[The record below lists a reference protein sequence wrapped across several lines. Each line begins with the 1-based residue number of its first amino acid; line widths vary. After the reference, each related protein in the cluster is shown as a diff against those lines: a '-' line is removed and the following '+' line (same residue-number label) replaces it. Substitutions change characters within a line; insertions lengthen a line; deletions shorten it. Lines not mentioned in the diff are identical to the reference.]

1 MVIRPILPFQSS
13 PVSNCSSRVELKLR
27 DNSYFIFHFIKLLSD
42 NSRRVPRLNCGK
54 QILPLLLSIRKRF
67 FLHTTKASSKRIGQ
81 YSSDYKWK
89 RERFQCQ
96 NLVPC
101 LQILHSF
108 ADICLEKLE
117 THNQALNFKLDAFC
131 FAVSYLSSVFILT
144 SFFLY
149 SCPLCLWEVH
159 PGFSAVFVTSG
170 TQPQQPSAVIS
181 RDGAEQ
187 QVQMKKIHFLVQG
200 Q

>member
-1 MVIRPILPFQSS
+1 METRTLPIPTS
-13 PVSNCSSRVELKLR
+13 
-27 DNSYFIFHFIKLLSD
+27 
-42 NSRRVPRLNCGK
+42 
-54 QILPLLLSIRKRF
+54 
-67 FLHTTKASSKRIGQ
+67 
-81 YSSDYKWK
+81 
-89 RERFQCQ
+89 
-96 NLVPC
+96 C
-101 LQILHSF
+101 LFCVQILHSF

-131 FAVSYLSSVFILT
+131 FAVSHLSFVFILT

-159 PGFSAVFVTSG
+159 QGFSADFVTSDRS

>member
-1 MVIRPILPFQSS
+1 MRIMVIRPILPFQSS
-13 PVSNCSSRVELKLR
+13 PVSNCSSREELKLR
-27 DNSYFIFHFIKLLSD
+27 DN
-42 NSRRVPRLNCGK
+42 C
-54 QILPLLLSIRKRF
+54 
-67 FLHTTKASSKRIGQ
+67 IGQ

-187 QVQMKKIHFLVQG
+187 QVQMKKIHFFVQG